1 MCNQGADHVAKK
13 TAKANN
19 WNPVLSHV
27 QSPKSSQREE
37 KKEKQLK

>member
-1 MCNQGADHVAKK
+1 MLQKK